1 MAEAVRHDKT
11 ARQLRLLSDAL
22 DSGRLGPVRRLINT
36 LAPAEIGN
44 LLESLPPAKRVV
56 VWGLVDPEDDG
67 EVLVHV
73 GDEVRESLLAD
84 MDADEII
91 AAVEDLDIDDLADLV
106 EDLPDTVIDEVLK
119 SMDRE
124 NRERLEQVLS
134 YPEDTAGR
142 LMNPDVVTVRA
153 DVNVDVVLRYLRLR
167 GELPDHTDHLFVVSR
182 RHQYLGRLSLASL
195 VTHEDSTPINRLIDD
210 EQPAIDVE
218 ESAEEVARQFSD
230 HDWVSA
236 PVVDDNNILLGRITI
251 DDVVDIIREQA
262 EHQALGAAG
271 LDEDEDLFSPVKRA
285 VRGRVVWLGINLC
298 TAFLAATV
306 IGQYELTLQKI
317 VALAVLMPIVA
328 GIGGNAAVQV
338 LTLMVR
344 GLALGQV
351 GPSNAKILLWKEI
364 RVALINGILIGGIVG
379 VIAYFWFR
387 SPLLSLVITMALIIN
402 FCAAA
407 TAGVLLPLLLK
418 RMNIDP
424 AVAGTVVVTAV
435 TDVMGFFSFLGLATL
450 ILMHLGRCY
459 ATPGQGGRLERRA
472 RLWLHR
478 TAANLGGRWQDLLP
492 HPRLPAARPATG
504 ARRTGQVH
512 CPPPGRRALARH
524 TGDAGCTAITELKTP
539 CTKTSKAS
547 QSLHRSQRSDAYG
560 AGAGLRR
567 AAGTGDST
575 RATPV

>member
-56 VWGLVDPEDDG
+56 VWGLVDAEDDG

-91 AAVEDLDIDDLADLV
+91 AAVEDMDIDDLADLM

-134 YPEDTAGR
+134 YPEDSAGR
-142 LMNPDVVTVRA
+142 LMNPDVVTVRT

-182 RHQYLGRLSLASL
+182 RHQYLGRLSLAAL
-195 VTHEDSTPINRLIDD
+195 VTHDDSTPINRLIDD

-236 PVVDDNNILLGRITI
+236 PVVDENNILLGRITI

-306 IGQYELTLQKI
+306 IGQFELTLQKI

-379 VIAYFWFR
+379 LIAYFWFR
-387 SPLLSLVITMALIIN
+387 SPLLSLVITLALIIN

-407 TAGVLLPLLLK
+407 AAGVLLPLLLK

-435 TDVMGFFSFLGLATL
+435 TDVIGFFSFLGLATL
-450 ILMHLGRCY
+450 ILMH
-459 ATPGQGGRLERRA
+459 
-472 RLWLHR
+472 
-478 TAANLGGRWQDLLP
+478 
-492 HPRLPAARPATG
+492 
-504 ARRTGQVH
+504 
-512 CPPPGRRALARH
+512 
-524 TGDAGCTAITELKTP
+524 
-539 CTKTSKAS
+539 
-547 QSLHRSQRSDAYG
+547 
-560 AGAGLRR
+560 
-567 AAGTGDST
+567 
-575 RATPV
+575 

>member
-1 MAEAVRHDKT
+1 LV
-11 ARQLRLLSDAL
+11 
-22 DSGRLGPVRRLINT
+22 NT

-44 LLESLPPAKRVV
+44 LLESLPPGKREI

-73 GDEVRESLLAD
+73 GEEVRESLLAD
-84 MDADEII
+84 MDPDEII

-134 YPEDTAGR
+134 YPEDSAGR

-182 RHQYLGRLSLASL
+182 RHQYLGRLSLAAL
-195 VTHEDSTPINRLIDD
+195 VTHEDNTPINRLIDD
-210 EQPAIDVE
+210 EQPAIDVG
-218 ESAEEVARQFSD
+218 ESADEVARQFSD

-251 DDVVDIIREQA
+251 DDVVDIIRSQA

-271 LDEDEDLFSPVKRA
+271 LDEEEDLFSPIKRA

-298 TAFLAATV
+298 TAFLAASV
-306 IGQYELTLQKI
+306 IGQFELTLQKV

-328 GIGGNAAVQV
+328 GVGGNAAVQV

-344 GLALGQV
+344 GIALGQV
-351 GPSNAKILLWKEI
+351 GQSNARILLWKES
-364 RVALINGILIGGIVG
+364 RVALINGTLIGTVVGI
-379 VIAYFWFR
+379 IAYLWFH
-387 SPLLSLVITMALIIN
+387 SFLLSLVITMALIIN

-407 TAGVLLPLLLK
+407 LAGVLLPLLLK
-418 RMNIDP
+418 RMNVDP

-435 TDVMGFFSFLGLATL
+435 TDVMGFFSFLGLASL
-450 ILMHLGRCY
+450 IL
-459 ATPGQGGRLERRA
+459 
-472 RLWLHR
+472 LH
-478 TAANLGGRWQDLLP
+478 
-492 HPRLPAARPATG
+492 
-504 ARRTGQVH
+504 
-512 CPPPGRRALARH
+512 
-524 TGDAGCTAITELKTP
+524 
-539 CTKTSKAS
+539 
-547 QSLHRSQRSDAYG
+547 
-560 AGAGLRR
+560 
-567 AAGTGDST
+567 
-575 RATPV
+575 

>member
-22 DSGRLGPVRRLINT
+22 DSGRLGPVRRMVNT

-44 LLESLPPAKRVV
+44 LLESLPHDKRIV
-56 VWGLVDPEDDG
+56 VWGLVDADDDG

-73 GDEVRESLLAD
+73 GDEVRESLIAD
-84 MDADEII
+84 MDPDELV

-106 EDLPDTVIDEVLK
+106 EDLPDAVIDTLLH

-153 DVNVDVVLRYLRLR
+153 DTTVDVVLRFLRLR
-167 GELPDHTDHLFVVSR
+167 GELPDHTDHLYVVNR
-182 RHQYLGRLSLASL
+182 RHQLIGWVALQDL
-195 VTHEDSTPINRLIDD
+195 VTRDPGTPINRLIDD
-210 EQPAIDVE
+210 ELDSIHVD
-218 ESAEEVARQFSD
+218 ESADQVARQFSD
-230 HDWVSA
+230 NDWVSA
-236 PVVDDNNILLGRITI
+236 PVVDDGNVLLGRITV

-271 LDEDEDLFSPVKRA
+271 LDEDEDLFSPIRRA
-285 VRGRVVWLGINLC
+285 VRGRVVWLGINLL
-298 TAFLAATV
+298 TAFMAAFV
-306 IGQYELTLQKI
+306 IGRFEATIEQV

-351 GPSNAKILLWKEI
+351 GASNARILMWKEL
-364 RVALINGILIGGIVG
+364 RVALINGMLIGTLVG
-379 VIAYFWFR
+379 LVALVWFHDWV
-387 SPLLSLVITMALIIN
+387 LSLVIFTALVIN
-402 FCAAA
+402 FCSAA

-418 RMNIDP
+418 RMRVDP

-435 TDVMGFFSFLGLATL
+435 TDIMGFFSFLGLATV
-450 ILMHLGRCY
+450 IM
-459 ATPGQGGRLERRA
+459 
-472 RLWLHR
+472 
-478 TAANLGGRWQDLLP
+478 
-492 HPRLPAARPATG
+492 
-504 ARRTGQVH
+504 
-512 CPPPGRRALARH
+512 
-524 TGDAGCTAITELKTP
+524 
-539 CTKTSKAS
+539 
-547 QSLHRSQRSDAYG
+547 
-560 AGAGLRR
+560 LR
-567 AAGTGDST
+567 
-575 RATPV
+575 

>member
-22 DSGRLGPVRRLINT
+22 DSGRLGPVRRLVNT

-44 LLESLPPAKRVV
+44 LLESLPPGKREV

-84 MDADEII
+84 MDPDEII

-134 YPEDTAGR
+134 YPEDSAGR

-182 RHQYLGRLSLASL
+182 RHQYLGRVSLAAL
-195 VTHEDSTPINRLIDD
+195 VTHEDTTPINRLIDD
-210 EQPAIDVE
+210 EQPAIDVG
-218 ESAEEVARQFSD
+218 ESDEEVARQFSD

-251 DDVVDIIREQA
+251 DDVVDIIRSQA

-271 LDEDEDLFSPVKRA
+271 LDEEEDLFSPIKRA

-306 IGQYELTLQKI
+306 IGQFEVTLQKI

-328 GIGGNAAVQV
+328 GVGGNAAVQV

-344 GLALGQV
+344 GIALGQV
-351 GPSNAKILLWKEI
+351 GPSNARILLWKEA
-364 RVALINGILIGGIVG
+364 RVALINGVLIGSVVG
-379 VIAYFWFR
+379 VIAFLWFH
-387 SPLLSLVITMALIIN
+387 SFLLSLVITLALIIN

-407 TAGVLLPLLLK
+407 LAGVLLPLLLK
-418 RMNIDP
+418 RMNVDP

-450 ILMHLGRCY
+450 ILIH
-459 ATPGQGGRLERRA
+459 
-472 RLWLHR
+472 
-478 TAANLGGRWQDLLP
+478 
-492 HPRLPAARPATG
+492 
-504 ARRTGQVH
+504 
-512 CPPPGRRALARH
+512 
-524 TGDAGCTAITELKTP
+524 
-539 CTKTSKAS
+539 
-547 QSLHRSQRSDAYG
+547 
-560 AGAGLRR
+560 
-567 AAGTGDST
+567 
-575 RATPV
+575 

>member
-11 ARQLRLLSDAL
+11 ARQLRMLSDAL

-44 LLESLPPAKRVV
+44 LLESLPPGKREV
-56 VWGLVDPEDDG
+56 VWGLVDAEDDG

-73 GDEVRESLLAD
+73 GDEVRESLLAH
-84 MDADEII
+84 MDPDEII

-134 YPEDTAGR
+134 YAEDTAGR

-182 RHQYLGRLSLASL
+182 RHQYLGRVSLASL
-195 VTHEDSTPINRLIDD
+195 VTHEDTTAINRLIDD
-210 EQPAIDVE
+210 EQPAIDVN

-236 PVVDDNNILLGRITI
+236 PVVDENNILLGRITI
-251 DDVVDIIREQA
+251 DDVVDIIRSQA

-271 LDEDEDLFSPVKRA
+271 LDEEEDLFSPIKRA
-285 VRGRVVWLGINLC
+285 VRGRIVWLGINLA

-306 IGQYELTLQKI
+306 IGQFEVTLEKV
-317 VALAVLMPIVA
+317 VALAILMPIVA

-351 GPSNAKILLWKEI
+351 GSSNARILLWKEL
-364 RVALINGILIGGIVG
+364 RVALINGVLIGGIVG
-379 VIAYFWFR
+379 LIAWAWFGSALLMLVIA
-387 SPLLSLVITMALIIN
+387 LALIIN

-407 TAGVLLPLLLK
+407 LAGVLLPLLLK
-418 RMNIDP
+418 RMNVDP

-435 TDVMGFFSFLGLATL
+435 TDVIGFFSFLGLATA
-450 ILMHLGRCY
+450 ILL
-459 ATPGQGGRLERRA
+459 Q
-472 RLWLHR
+472 
-478 TAANLGGRWQDLLP
+478 
-492 HPRLPAARPATG
+492 
-504 ARRTGQVH
+504 
-512 CPPPGRRALARH
+512 
-524 TGDAGCTAITELKTP
+524 
-539 CTKTSKAS
+539 
-547 QSLHRSQRSDAYG
+547 
-560 AGAGLRR
+560 
-567 AAGTGDST
+567 
-575 RATPV
+575 

>member
-11 ARQLRLLSDAL
+11 ARQLRMLSDAL
-22 DSGRLGPVRRLINT
+22 DSGRLGPVRRLVNT

-44 LLESLPPAKRVV
+44 LLESLPPGKREI

-73 GDEVRESLLAD
+73 GDDVRESLLAD
-84 MDADEII
+84 MDPDEII

-134 YPEDTAGR
+134 YPEDSAGR

-182 RHQYLGRLSLASL
+182 RHQYLGRLSLAAL
-195 VTHEDSTPINRLIDD
+195 VTHEDNTPINRLIDD
-210 EQPAIDVE
+210 EQPAIDVG
-218 ESAEEVARQFSD
+218 ESADEVARQFSD

-251 DDVVDIIREQA
+251 DDVVDIIRSQA

-271 LDEDEDLFSPVKRA
+271 LDEEEDLFSPIKRA

-298 TAFLAATV
+298 TAFLAASV
-306 IGQYELTLQKI
+306 IGQFELTLQKV

-328 GIGGNAAVQV
+328 GVGGNAAVQV

-344 GLALGQV
+344 GIALGQV
-351 GPSNAKILLWKEI
+351 GQSNARILLWKES
-364 RVALINGILIGGIVG
+364 RVALINGTLIGTVVGI
-379 VIAYFWFR
+379 IAYLWFH
-387 SPLLSLVITMALIIN
+387 SFLLSLVITMALIIN

-407 TAGVLLPLLLK
+407 LAGVLLPLLLK
-418 RMNIDP
+418 RMNVDP

-435 TDVMGFFSFLGLATL
+435 TDVMGFFSFLGLASL
-450 ILMHLGRCY
+450 IL
-459 ATPGQGGRLERRA
+459 
-472 RLWLHR
+472 LH
-478 TAANLGGRWQDLLP
+478 
-492 HPRLPAARPATG
+492 
-504 ARRTGQVH
+504 
-512 CPPPGRRALARH
+512 
-524 TGDAGCTAITELKTP
+524 
-539 CTKTSKAS
+539 
-547 QSLHRSQRSDAYG
+547 
-560 AGAGLRR
+560 
-567 AAGTGDST
+567 
-575 RATPV
+575 